1 MVSFAIDTSEWNVR
15 ETIMVAKISIGLM
28 AYMIYLGWKLHTHGR
43 TIWLEYLEHGKR
55 GILSRGA
62 YNGVGIH
69 RGSRAFLMEAVTC
82 ESLPFDSLYRA
93 SSIHFLVL
101 TGSCFQGHSDGVVT
115 TEADL

>member
-55 GILSRGA
+55 GILSRGHTMA
-62 YNGVGIH
+62 LGFIVV
-69 RGSRAFLMEAVTC
+69 RGHFSWKLLLVRVFLLT
-82 ESLPFDSLYRA
+82 LYTERHQY
-93 SSIHFLVL
+93 IFL
-101 TGSCFQGHSDGVVT
+101 C
-115 TEADL
+115 